1 MSTFKERLTAAK
13 ALEDPFIEAFKS
25 KCTTH
30 EIVKFG
36 QEETSIAGIHELLRW
51 RRDPTSRFLRFL
63 PDSVLVAKAQDK
75 SPAYLVEFKVAKSGV
90 REDWFFEKIKRER
103 PDLDPPLEER
113 EDVFG
118 IELAS
123 LHNYLKL
130 GQIDVTVVVIGYA
143 SYATTSKLRAQ
154 YAQRIGICHTHD
166 PSAAG
171 QGSGTTMGNTNYRS
185 FEPLAEFFSREFGI
199 DDEIMRKVE
208 KKTLKKTQKR
218 LS

>member
-13 ALEDPFIEAFKS
+13 ALEDSFIEVFGS

-36 QEETSIAGIHELLRW
+36 QEETSIAGIHKLLRW
-51 RRDPTSRFLRFL
+51 RSDATSTFLRFL
-63 PDSVLVAKAQDK
+63 PDSVLVAKAQDE
-75 SPAYLVEFKVAKSGV
+75 SPSCLVEFKVAKTGI
-90 REDWFFEKIKRER
+90 REDWFFANIKHQR
-103 PDLDPPLEER
+103 PDLDPPLEEK

-123 LHNYLKL
+123 IENYLKL
-130 GQIDVTVVVIGYA
+130 EQIDVSVVVIGYA
-143 SYATTSKLRAQ
+143 SYATRSKLRAQ
-154 YAQRIGICHTHD
+154 YAHRIGICHTHD

-171 QGSGTTMGNTNYRS
+171 QGSGTTVGNTNYRS

-199 DDEIMRKVE
+199 DDKVMRKVE